1 VNDLP
6 QASTAANPSII
17 DRFIGQAGVVGQVRV
32 ALEASWHTGAALPH
46 MLMCGPP
53 GLGKTELARVLAA
66 EMGVELKES
75 LGQALSQRGYLAGFL
90 MSAREKD
97 VLFIDEAHELR
108 PASQTLLYRAMAE
121 RKLLLSD
128 KAFGPTPTTICLPPF
143 TLLAATTDE
152 FRLAKPLRERFA
164 LSLRFDFYTPGE
176 LELLL
181 CQRTR
186 GSGLAVAD
194 GVAAAIAARSK
205 GTPRQALRLLENCR
219 RVAAS
224 LGRTEVT
231 AEHLVRACALEGLD
245 KLGLDAGERRYL
257 QCIHDAGAGAAIPP
271 HVLAA
276 KVGLPPRTL
285 AEVTEP
291 YLLRAGLI
299 ERTKSGRVLTATGRR
314 HLERTSTSAGGGG
327 G

>member
-1 VNDLP
+1 MNSHS
-6 QASTAANPSII
+6 QAAATSNPNII

-75 LGQALSQRGYLAGFL
+75 LGQSLSQRGYLAGFL

-97 VLFIDEAHELR
+97 VLFVDEAHELCA
-108 PASQTLLYRAMAE
+108 ASQTLLYRAMAE
-121 RKLLLSD
+121 GKLLLSG
-128 KAFGPTPTTICLPPF
+128 KAFGPTPTTISLPPF
-143 TLLAATTDE
+143 TLLSATTDE

-164 LSLRFDFYTPGE
+164 LSLRFDFYTSSE
-176 LELLL
+176 LERLL
-181 CQRTR
+181 CQRAR
-186 GSGLAVAD
+186 VAGLAVAD
-194 GVAAAIAARSK
+194 GVTAAIAARSR
-205 GTPRQALRLLENCR
+205 GTPRQAIWLLESCR

-224 LGRTEVT
+224 LGHADVT
-231 AEHLVRACALEGLD
+231 ADHVSWACELEGLD
-245 KLGLDAGERRYL
+245 ELGLDAGERRYL
-257 QCIHDAGAGAAIPP
+257 QCIREAGAGAAVPP
-271 HVLAA
+271 HALAA
-276 KVGLPPRTL
+276 KVALPPRTL

-299 ERTKSGRVLTATGRR
+299 ERTKSGRMLTAAGRH
-314 HLERTSTSAGGGG
+314 HLERVSASLDEG
-327 G
+327 